1 MMMKKKKSSS
11 TGRWPAMHVY
21 HMRAGVLCVFFCVA
35 PLSLYI
41 YIDILKNIYVQI
53 HIKKMIYFGW
63 IEYIGVRMN
72 VNQR

>member
-1 MMMKKKKSSS
+1 MSRL
-11 TGRWPAMHVY
+11 TQQVHLCTYTTCAQVC
-21 HMRAGVLCVFFCVA
+21 CVFFCVA
-35 PLSLYI
+35 PLSLCIYI
-41 YIDILKNIYVQI
+41 YVCVNLDILKNIYVQI